1 VLSRKWLQDVS
12 ALVARVGIG
21 LMWVSHGW
29 PKIKN
34 PSQVAHEFVH
44 MGVYLPTVSAWYA
57 AIVEFGVAILFIFG
71 IGLPFAGILLVLDAA
86 GVIYFTVGLTGLIHL
101 EGDSQLVFLLAMG
114 SLVCAFHGGRY
125 SLDRQFNLFQ
135 PTRDRSGSASGPGA
149 PAPSGA

>member
-1 VLSRKWLQDVS
+1 MLSRNWLQDLS

-21 LMWVSHGW
+21 LIWVSHGW

-34 PSQVAHEFVH
+34 PGAVAHEFVH

-57 AIVEFGVAILFIFG
+57 AIVEFAVAILFIFG

-86 GVIYFTVGLTGLIHL
+86 GVIYFTVGLSGLVHL
-101 EGDSQLVFLLAMG
+101 DGDSQLVFLLAMG
-114 SLVCAFHGGRY
+114 SLICAFHGGRY

-135 PTRDRSGSASGPGA
+135 PARRESASGPGA